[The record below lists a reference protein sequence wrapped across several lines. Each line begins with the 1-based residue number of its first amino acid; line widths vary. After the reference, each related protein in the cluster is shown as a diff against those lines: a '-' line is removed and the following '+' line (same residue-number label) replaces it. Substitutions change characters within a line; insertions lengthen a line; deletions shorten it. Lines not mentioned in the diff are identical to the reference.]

1 MSRLA
6 DEVRKTFASMH
17 VSRNFRLF
25 FVGQLI
31 SVSGTWVNATAL
43 AVLVL
48 RLTDSGVALGIMS
61 ALLFLPVLLFGVL
74 GGSLADRFDKR
85 RILVWANAG
94 YGALAAI
101 QFALVATGVV
111 EIWMVYVIA
120 FLSGLI
126 LAIEPPTRQSF
137 YVELVGD
144 EHITNAI
151 SLNSAVFTGTRVLG
165 GAIAGHH
172 DRSFGLSSPFLLDAV
187 SYIAVILALLAMRT
201 GELHPQRK
209 AVREPGLVRAGLRY
223 VWASR
228 ELRVPLIVMSLVYL
242 FSFNFS
248 ILIPLHAER
257 TYGGSAQ
264 AIGFLYAA
272 IGLGAFLG
280 AIVMANRQPES
291 VATEVGRVLGGVR
304 CLPRRRRA
312 RADVPARLDLDGA
325 GGLRVDALRDHGE
338 LHVAAV
344 HPRGH
349 AGTRDGPVH
358 DDLPREH
365 GDRRADHRVGR
376 RDLGRPG
383 HLRRQWSD
391 RRRGRVDSAA
401 GACVGCERRV
411 CLREILLLDPS
422 DPAALDGEPPRDV
435 RAGIVGGVRRRDR
448 LDPRIDVPRLELAA
462 GALGDVLHLNVV
474 GERQGPQTRVVVHDV
489 VPVHDLVAV
498 IRRRSF
504 RLGAP

>member
-6 DEVRKTFASMH
+6 DEVRKTFSSMH

-48 RLTDSGVALGIMS
+48 HITDSGVALGIMA

-165 GAIAGHH
+165 GAIAGTMI
-172 DRSFGLSSPFLLDAV
+172 DSFGLSSPFLLDAV
-187 SYIAVILALLAMRT
+187 SYVAVILALLAMRT
-201 GELHPQRK
+201 GELHAQRK

-223 VWASR
+223 VWSSR

-257 TYGGSAQ
+257 TYDGSAQ
-264 AIGFLYAA
+264 AIGFLFAA
-272 IGLGAFLG
+272 IGLGAFLA
-280 AIVMANRQPES
+280 AIVMANRQPEPS
-291 VATEVGRVLGGVR
+291 LRRLAGFSAAFGVFLAVEGRAPTFLLALISMVPVGYASMLFAITANSTLQRFT
-304 CLPRRRRA
+304 
-312 RADVPARLDLDGA
+312 RADM
-325 GGLRVDALRDHGE
+325 
-338 LHVAAV
+338 
-344 HPRGH
+344 
-349 AGTRDGPVH
+349 
-358 DDLPREH
+358 
-365 GDRRADHRVGR
+365 
-376 RDLGRPG
+376 
-383 HLRRQWSD
+383 
-391 RRRGRVDSAA
+391 RGRVMALYTTIFLGSTAIGGPITGWTAETWGAPVTFVASGAIAVAAGLIALRARSAA
-401 GACVGCERRV
+401 SNEGLPTA
-411 CLREILLLDPS
+411 DT
-422 DPAALDGEPPRDV
+422 AA
-435 RAGIVGGVRRRDR
+435 
-448 LDPRIDVPRLELAA
+448 
-462 GALGDVLHLNVV
+462 
-474 GERQGPQTRVVVHDV
+474 
-489 VPVHDLVAV
+489 
-498 IRRRSF
+498 RSE
-504 RLGAP
+504 